1 MSHVPVSS
9 FEDLYRADRDP
20 WQFATSSYEQRR
32 YEITVACL
40 PRARYGVA
48 FEPGCAIGELT
59 RRLADRCDRVIALDA
74 APTAVDEARQ
84 RCRSLGHVD
93 VRLGELPDDWPSE
106 RFDLVVLSE
115 IGYYFEPD
123 GLAALRDRAVASL
136 EPGGTL
142 IAVHWRGRSDV
153 HVLSGD
159 TVHACLRD
167 GRGVDHVGRY
177 EEDLFLLDVW
187 TRS

>member
-9 FEDLYRADRDP
+9 FEDLYRADPDP
-20 WQFATSSYEQRR
+20 WQFATSRYEQRR
-32 YEITVACL
+32 YDITVACL
-40 PRARYGVA
+40 PRARYRAA

-59 RRLADRCDRVIALDA
+59 RRLAARCDRVVALDA
-74 APTAVDEARQ
+74 APTAVGEAQR
-84 RCRSLGHVD
+84 RCRSLAHVE
-93 VRLGELPDDWPSE
+93 VRPGELPADWPSE

-115 IGYYFEPD
+115 IGYYFERD

-136 EPGGTL
+136 EPEGTL
-142 IAVHWRGRSDV
+142 IAVHWRGQSDV

-167 GRGVDHVGRY
+167 SRGVDHLGHY
-177 EEDLFLLDVW
+177 EEDSFLLDVW
-187 TRS
+187 TRP